1 MGNSLGGKKS
11 AKVMK
16 ISGET
21 LKIKTP
27 VRAGSVLESCPGH
40 VLLESE
46 AVKQYGVRAK
56 PMEPQQE
63 LKPRRLYF
71 LVELP
76 KVPEENNNNKIGSRR
91 VRSGIQMSAKDRLE
105 SLRLSRRSASD
116 LSVMMVAPLQI
127 EEEKTGVSE
136 NGGGVRVR
144 MRLPKAEVERLMAE
158 SKDGAEVAEKIAK
171 LCVENGG
178 AAANGGGN
186 GDGGAIRRSVTS
198 REKRVGFLPISDREI
213 HHLTAAS

>member
-21 LKIKTP
+21 LKLKTP
-27 VRAGSVLESCPGH
+27 IRAGSVLESFPGH

-46 AVKQYGVRAK
+46 AVKLHGVRSK
-56 PMEPQQE
+56 PLEPQQE

-76 KVPEENNNNKIGSRR
+76 KDPEENKIGARR
-91 VRSGIQMSAKDRLE
+91 VRSGIHMSAKDRLE
-105 SLRLSRRSASD
+105 SLMLARRSASD
-116 LSVMMVAPLQI
+116 LSIRNPPPPPSSNR
-127 EEEKTGVSE
+127 EERRGVSE
-136 NGGGVRVR
+136 NEGEGVRVR

-158 SKDGAEVAEKIAK
+158 SKDGAEVAEKIAR
-171 LCVENGG
+171 LCMAKGAAVNGG
-178 AAANGGGN
+178 D
-186 GDGGAIRRSVTS
+186 GDSGVVKRGSKT
-198 REKRVGFLPISDREI
+198 REKRVGFLPVTEREI
-213 HHLTAAS
+213 HHLSMAS